1 MRHDAVAAEAA
12 WLLGQCHRINVYSRE
27 GISRQYIKAGLGNR
41 SIKAS
46 KGAAAEARVDSA

>member
-12 WLLGQCHRINVYSRE
+12 WLLGQCHRINVHSRE